1 MEMLQGDKFPTEIT
15 QSNLEEFLSNKESKY
30 TSKITTKIHDTTPVQ
45 EFLSGKNCLT
55 GVSITKLC
63 RRLCSSVTQSFFFHF
78 VQGTGWWKYEF
89 CYGRYVRQFHNDKN
103 GETSIVLGFFD
114 EALHKKWL
122 DENESKKPKP
132 TRTHL
137 SHFYQGGNLC
147 EKTGQKRQT
156 EVKLKCMDGSSSPT
170 AVSLYLMEPQTCQ
183 YVLGVESPLIC
194 DILERADEYGLMPKP
209 DGDSTGEG
217 VFLGN
222 AVVEDIEV
230 RFEND

>member
-1 MEMLQGDKFPTEIT
+1 M
-15 QSNLEEFLSNKESKY
+15 N
-30 TSKITTKIHDTTPVQ
+30 
-45 EFLSGKNCLT
+45 
-55 GVSITKLC
+55 
-63 RRLCSSVTQSFFFHF
+63 FFHQ
-78 VQGTGWWKYEF
+78 QGTGWWKYEF

-103 GETSIVLGFFD
+103 GETSIILGFFD

-156 EVKLKCMDGSSSPT
+156 EVKLKCMDGSNSPT

-194 DILERADEYGLMPKP
+194 DILQRADEYGLMPKQEGEVVS
-209 DGDSTGEG
+209 DGASTGEG

-222 AVVEDIEV
+222 AVVEDVEV